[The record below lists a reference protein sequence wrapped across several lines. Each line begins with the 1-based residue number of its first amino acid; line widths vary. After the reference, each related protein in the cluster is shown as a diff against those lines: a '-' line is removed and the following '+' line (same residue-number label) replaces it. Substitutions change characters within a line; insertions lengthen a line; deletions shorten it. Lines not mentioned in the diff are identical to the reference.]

1 MIEELVPI
9 INNSLLKDTIK
20 AINIRSI
27 QLGKTV
33 QSLNINGSEYTC
45 GTLTVT
51 GISLLPINI
60 DVVKD
65 ETVPIGFV
73 KVIFN

>member
-1 MIEELVPI
+1 MTEHITLKI
-9 INNSLLKDTIK
+9 LNSSLLQTFGDINNT
-20 AINIRSI
+20 AIELN
-27 QLGKTV
+27 KTV
-33 QSLNINGSEYTC
+33 RYLSVNGSDYTC

-51 GISLLPINI
+51 GLGLLPINI